1 VNTIADQA
9 KLGDNFVVWDGK
21 GSNGRSVASGV
32 YFYQIKTDK
41 FSAHKKMLLVN

>member
-9 KLGDNFVVWDGK
+9 KLGDNFVVWDGV

-32 YFYQIKTDK
+32 YFYQIKTGA
-41 FSAHKKMLLVN
+41 FSAHKKMLLVK